1 MPDGNDDGEIG
12 RMDVRKPWIRYLA
25 AIEPHRT
32 ALFHHCRYLARNVW
46 DAEDLVQE
54 AMLRGFA
61 NIALEDYDVSNWRAY
76 LIRTATNLWIDRT
89 RKARP
94 LPLDGLPEAA
104 APGTAEMSVELRDG
118 GKTLFSRLAP
128 QERAALVLKEAGGF
142 TLEEIAAMLETTTG
156 AVKSALHRAR
166 TKLGEPENETPQ
178 NRPTEELI
186 DKFVEAFNAG
196 DFARLAALLLET
208 VTAEVFALGT
218 GRGREELQKPD
229 RWLHACLYGHPGDEM
244 PTRRAEKRIYL
255 DEPIVVVWNEAEDG
269 EKIEEIWRFSET
281 EGAISYVRDYCACP
295 EVIEEVARSMNLP
308 SRVTSYRVHLRPPQ
322 D

>member
-1 MPDGNDDGEIG
+1 
-12 RMDVRKPWIRYLA
+12 
-25 AIEPHRT
+25 
-32 ALFHHCRYLARNVW
+32 
-46 DAEDLVQE
+46 
-54 AMLRGFA
+54 
-61 NIALEDYDVSNWRAY
+61 
-76 LIRTATNLWIDRT
+76 
-89 RKARP
+89 
-94 LPLDGLPEAA
+94 
-104 APGTAEMSVELRDG
+104 
-118 GKTLFSRLAP
+118 

-142 TLEEIAAMLETTTG
+142 TLEEIATMLETTTG